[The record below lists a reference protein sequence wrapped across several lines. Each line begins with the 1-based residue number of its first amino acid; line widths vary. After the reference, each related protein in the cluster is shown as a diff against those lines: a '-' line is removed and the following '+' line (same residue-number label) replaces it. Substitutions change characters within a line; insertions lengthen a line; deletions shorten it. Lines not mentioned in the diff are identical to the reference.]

1 MLKYIWK
8 IIKRSNERGWV
19 DVLPDSAIGMGLP
32 SLSLFGQRDN
42 TERTQVLNM
51 DYTFNNRMSLSAR
64 VRHSW
69 SQVRYKN
76 SFLLLSENGNLEETD
91 FVTLR
96 PDETSEYDV
105 NFNAWSIDL
114 VYRWIF
120 SPGSEINI
128 VWKNN
133 LLQDTQGESLPDS
146 YQENFAQMLELGFV
160 NSLSIRAV
168 FFVDYSRFKQGI
180 RGFQEGK

>member
-1 MLKYIWK
+1 MCSSDL
-8 IIKRSNERGWV
+8 WV
-19 DVLPDSAIGMGLP
+19 DVLTDSLNTPEPSAI
-32 SLSLFGQRDN
+32 SLFGQRDN
-42 TERTQVLNM
+42 TERTQVLNV
-51 DYTFNNRMSLSAR
+51 DYIFNNRMSLSAR

-76 SFLLLSENGNLEETD
+76 SFLRLPENGVLIETD
-91 FVTLR
+91 AVSLR
-96 PDETSEYDV
+96 PDGTSEYDV
-105 NFNAWSIDL
+105 NFNAWSVDL

-133 LLQDTQGESLPDS
+133 LLQDTQGESLPNS
-146 YQENFAQMLELGFV
+146 YQDNFTQMLELGFV

-168 FFVDYSRFKQGI
+168 FFIDYSRFKQGI